1 MEGRREAPL
10 LFGALLLAAVRAK
23 WLCSLCLDS
32 WAEESCKSL
41 QHAAGWLTGL
51 AEDCGGETQAMNSS
65 GASPHLSQ
73 TAKQAD
79 FKASREGTEGREAL
93 RTAGQEAGATVS
105 GDV

>member
-1 MEGRREAPL
+1 
-10 LFGALLLAAVRAK
+10 
-23 WLCSLCLDS
+23 
-32 WAEESCKSL
+32 
-41 QHAAGWLTGL
+41 
-51 AEDCGGETQAMNSS
+51 MNSS

>member
-1 MEGRREAPL
+1 MGRGELQSVATCSV
-10 LFGALLLAAVRAK
+10 GLA
-23 WLCSLCLDS
+23 
-32 WAEESCKSL
+32 
-41 QHAAGWLTGL
+41 GM